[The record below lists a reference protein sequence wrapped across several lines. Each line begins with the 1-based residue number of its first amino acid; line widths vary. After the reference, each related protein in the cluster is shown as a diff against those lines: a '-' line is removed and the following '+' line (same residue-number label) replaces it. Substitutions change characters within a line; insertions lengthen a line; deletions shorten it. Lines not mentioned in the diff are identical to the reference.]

1 MEKEKEKNEH
11 GQHVLELTIN
21 GKLYHWHQEYITGAE
36 IRNLGN
42 IAQEDEVFSQSKNLG
57 R

>member
-11 GQHVLELTIN
+11 GQHVPELTIN
-21 GKLYHWHQEYITGAE
+21 GKLYHWHQEYITGAKSE
-36 IRNLGN
+36 IL
-42 IAQEDEVFSQSKNLG
+42 QHSTG